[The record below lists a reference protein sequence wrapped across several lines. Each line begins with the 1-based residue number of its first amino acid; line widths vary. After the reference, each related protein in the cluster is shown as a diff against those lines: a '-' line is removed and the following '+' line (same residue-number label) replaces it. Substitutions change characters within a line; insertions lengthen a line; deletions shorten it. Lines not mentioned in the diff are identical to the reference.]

1 MATRLVGI
9 AENLSLWAGSIVQF
23 LLYSVRRLYKAWAKR
38 NSTSEKKKLVIFEI
52 YSVNLIAR
60 KCKRGQTLQK

>member
-38 NSTSEKKKLVIFEI
+38 NSTSEKKKIGHIRNIF
-52 YSVNLIAR
+52 STFNSP
-60 KCKRGQTLQK
+60 